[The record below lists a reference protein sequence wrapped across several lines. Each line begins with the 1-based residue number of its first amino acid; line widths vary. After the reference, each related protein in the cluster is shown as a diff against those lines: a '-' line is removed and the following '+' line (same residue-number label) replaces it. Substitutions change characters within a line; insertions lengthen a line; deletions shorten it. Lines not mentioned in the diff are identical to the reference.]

1 MQFEGEGLLLKEIYK
16 KVLLEM
22 IDNCKR
28 SDREL
33 AKILGVSQP
42 TVTRARRWLE
52 KNGMIRE
59 YTLIPEFSRVGLEIV
74 AFTLIKIRP
83 ETKMN
88 KVNEIR
94 KKAESFFGRHPNVV
108 MALRGEGLGS
118 DGVLLSLHKNYA
130 EFIQFMRELK
140 METVNTEVVGSF
152 LASLKDA
159 NQYRYLSFKT
169 LKEYLTREDYS

>member
-1 MQFEGEGLLLKEIYK
+1 LKEIYK

-59 YTLIPEFSRVGLEIV
+59 YTLIPEFSKMDLEIV
-74 AFTLIKIRP
+74 AFTFIKIRP
-83 ETKMN
+83 ETKVD
-88 KVNEIR
+88 KISEIR
-94 KKAESFFGRHPNVV
+94 RKAESFFEKHPNIL

-118 DGVLLSLHKNYA
+118 DGILISIHKNYA
-130 EFIQFMRELK
+130 EFIQFMRKLK

-159 NQYRYLSFKT
+159 EQYRYLTFKT
-169 LKEYLTREDYS
+169 LKEYLSKNANLQQ

>member
-1 MQFEGEGLLLKEIYK
+1 MLKEIYK

-42 TVTRARRWLE
+42 TITRSRRWLE

-83 ETKMN
+83 ETKVN
-88 KVNEIR
+88 KINEI
-94 KKAESFFGRHPNVV
+94 KEGAKSFFEKHPNVL

-118 DGVLLSLHKNYA
+118 DGVLVSLHKNYA

-140 METVNTEVVGSF
+140 MKTVNTEVVGSF

-159 NQYRYLSFKT
+159 NQYRYLTFKA
-169 LKEYLTREDYS
+169 LKEYLSKDDDFQP

>member
-1 MQFEGEGLLLKEIYK
+1 
-16 KVLLEM
+16 M

-74 AFTLIKIRP
+74 AFTLIKLCP
-83 ETKMN
+83 ETKVD
-88 KVNEIR
+88 KIDEIR
-94 KKAESFFGRHPNVV
+94 QNAFAFFEKHPNIV

-118 DGVLLSLHKNYA
+118 DGVLVSLHKDYA
-130 EFIQFMRELK
+130 EFVKFMRSLK
-140 METVNTEVVGSF
+140 MKATNTQVVGNF
-152 LASLKDA
+152 LASLKDTK
-159 NQYRYLSFKT
+159 QYKPFTFKT
-169 LKEYLTREDYS
+169 LKEYLAKEDNNSEE

>member
-1 MQFEGEGLLLKEIYK
+1 MKEIYK

-59 YTLIPEFSRVGLEIV
+59 YTLIPEFSKIDLEIV
-74 AFTLIKIRP
+74 AFTFIKIRP
-83 ETKMN
+83 ETKVD

-94 KKAESFFGRHPNVV
+94 RKSASFFEKHPNIL

-118 DGVLLSLHKNYA
+118 DGILISLHKNYA

-140 METVNTEVVGSF
+140 METANTEVVGSF
-152 LASLKDA
+152 LASLKDT
-159 NQYRYLSFKT
+159 NQYRYLTFKT
-169 LKEYLTREDYS
+169 LKEYLSKDNDFQQ